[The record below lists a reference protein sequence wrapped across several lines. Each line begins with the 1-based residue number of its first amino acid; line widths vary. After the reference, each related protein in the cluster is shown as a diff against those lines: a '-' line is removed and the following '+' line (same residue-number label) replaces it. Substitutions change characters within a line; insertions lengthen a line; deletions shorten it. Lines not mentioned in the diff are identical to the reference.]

1 MDSMD
6 IRVINHDHEAIDA
19 IDGPVDEPEA
29 MVIDVP
35 KHNQPEETPR
45 NNNRRVPPKR
55 RRGKLSRKHKASKFN
70 SQDIANYSQELAA
83 SMAATIADNPA
94 LDGATNKRK
103 AIRIDNW
110 KTNRTI
116 QSQEKKIKK
125 LTNMNIELETDK
137 SELETANVNLEH
149 QLKQA
154 HHANYQ
160 DKKASRELFLSQL
173 AELEAHMREVQDEVL
188 KAQVKSIA
196 AEEKAILANQ
206 KTKADVRKERGK
218 ERAVYKQKLEK
229 ELKGKESMKLHMQK
243 QHEKEVERLKMKV
256 KEKEDEVTKERIR
269 SEQRMNIVK
278 EELEKVCLDMSLI
291 RRSVDIALA
300 VIAATRR
307 SSSSSPRTPSPS

>member
-19 IDGPVDEPEA
+19 IDGPVEEPEA
-29 MVIDVP
+29 MVVDVP
-35 KHNQPEETPR
+35 EHNQPKETPR

-55 RRGKLSRKHKASKFN
+55 RRGKLDRKYKVSKFN

-83 SMAATIADNPA
+83 SMAAAIADNPA

-125 LTNMNIELETDK
+125 LTNKNIELETDK

-243 QHEKEVERLKMKV
+243 QHEKEVERLKKKV

-278 EELEKVCLDMSLI
+278 EELEKVCLCI
-291 RRSVDIALA
+291 
-300 VIAATRR
+300 
-307 SSSSSPRTPSPS
+307 P

>member
-1 MDSMD
+1 
-6 IRVINHDHEAIDA
+6 
-19 IDGPVDEPEA
+19 
-29 MVIDVP
+29 
-35 KHNQPEETPR
+35 
-45 NNNRRVPPKR
+45 
-55 RRGKLSRKHKASKFN
+55 
-70 SQDIANYSQELAA
+70 
-83 SMAATIADNPA
+83 MAAAIADNPA

-103 AIRIDNW
+103 AIHIDNW

-243 QHEKEVERLKMKV
+243 QHEKEVERLKKKV

>member
-1 MDSMD
+1 
-6 IRVINHDHEAIDA
+6 
-19 IDGPVDEPEA
+19 
-29 MVIDVP
+29 
-35 KHNQPEETPR
+35 
-45 NNNRRVPPKR
+45 
-55 RRGKLSRKHKASKFN
+55 
-70 SQDIANYSQELAA
+70 
-83 SMAATIADNPA
+83 MAAAIADNPA

-125 LTNMNIELETDK
+125 LTNKNIELETDK

-196 AEEKAILANQ
+196 AEAKAILANQ

-243 QHEKEVERLKMKV
+243 QHEKEVERLKKKV
-256 KEKEDEVTKERIR
+256 KEKEDEVTKEGIR

>member
-1 MDSMD
+1 
-6 IRVINHDHEAIDA
+6 
-19 IDGPVDEPEA
+19 
-29 MVIDVP
+29 
-35 KHNQPEETPR
+35 
-45 NNNRRVPPKR
+45 
-55 RRGKLSRKHKASKFN
+55 
-70 SQDIANYSQELAA
+70 
-83 SMAATIADNPA
+83 MAAAIADNPA

-116 QSQEKKIKK
+116 QSKEKKIKK

-229 ELKGKESMKLHMQK
+229 ELKGRESMKLHMQK

-307 SSSSSPRTPSPS
+307 SLSSSPRTPSPS

>member
-1 MDSMD
+1 MD
-6 IRVINHDHEAIDA
+6 ICVINHDHEAIDM
-19 IDGPVDEPEA
+19 IDGPVDEP
-29 MVIDVP
+29 D
-35 KHNQPEETPR
+35 NQPEETPR

-83 SMAATIADNPA
+83 SMAAAIADNPA

-116 QSQEKKIKK
+116 QSQAKKIKK

-229 ELKGKESMKLHMQK
+229 ELQGKESMKLHMQK
-243 QHEKEVERLKMKV
+243 QHEKEVERLKKKV

-278 EELEKVCLDMSLI
+278 EELEKVCLDMLLI
-291 RRSVDIALA
+291 RRSVDNDLA
-300 VIAATRR
+300 VIAATRW
-307 SSSSSPRTPSPS
+307 SASLSPRMPSLS